1 MKPSAAG
8 KGDDCRIANFKQYRD
23 NHDAIFK
30 KKKGQCADCKF
41 SMKLEHRY
49 DQVRCTNDDSR
60 EAWGDVEATD
70 SCDLFQS
77 KE

>member
-23 NHDAIFK
+23 NYDAIFK
-30 KKKGQCADCKF
+30 KKKECQCVDCF
-41 SMKLEHRY
+41 GDNPAHDPDCEYMLELTQ
-49 DQVRCTNDDSR
+49 DWPESV
-60 EAWGDVEATD
+60 
-70 SCDLFQS
+70 